1 MNSYRP
7 QIVLSA
13 TKHNLDPDLVDA
25 LVQKESSGLFYA
37 YRYEPGFFRDYLA
50 SNPTYRDRNPYEVS
64 ASFGLC
70 QVMYTTA
77 LEHGFVGDPW
87 DLFNPVKNLEIGCT
101 ILASLLTWAR
111 TLVPGSSSNEQIAM
125 RRLALGAYN
134 GGKGNARKPVP
145 VQYALSVLGIYD
157 RIRRA
162 SGA

>member
-1 MNSYRP
+1 MNPYRP
-7 QIVLSA
+7 QIVLAA
-13 TKHNLDPDLVDA
+13 TRHHLDPDLVDA
-25 LVQKESSGLFYA
+25 LVQKESTGRFYA
-37 YRYEPGFFRDYLA
+37 YRYEPDFFQDYLA
-50 SNPTYRDRNPYEVS
+50 SKPEYRDRNPYEVS
-64 ASFGLC
+64 ASFGLM

-87 DLFNPVKNLEIGCT
+87 DLFSPTRNLEIGCT

-111 TLVPGSSSNEQIAM
+111 THVPGSSSNEQIAM

-134 GGKGNARKPVP
+134 GGRGNARKPVP